1 MLRPAEGGLL
11 WRTAKADV
19 GQEIALPPQT
29 HRVTY
34 LTLNAIE
41 RHFYM
46 EQHKVKGVSTH
57 VNHVGVGSCSHIAS
71 LTTYQAF
78 RSVQHF
84 NAASLCPTQGWVLL
98 SS

>member
-19 GQEIALPPQT
+19 AHEISLPPQA
-29 HRVTY
+29 HRITY

-46 EQHKVKGVSTH
+46 EQHKVRG
-57 VNHVGVGSCSHIAS
+57 A
-71 LTTYQAF
+71 
-78 RSVQHF
+78 
-84 NAASLCPTQGWVLL
+84 PTCV
-98 SS
+98 

>member
-29 HRVTY
+29 HRVTW

-46 EQHKVKGVSTH
+46 EQHKVRGTSTS
-57 VNHVGVGSCSHIAS
+57 VWK
-71 LTTYQAF
+71 YQAGHLQPCCL
-78 RSVQHF
+78 SPSLSGLQTA
-84 NAASLCPTQGWVLL
+84 AASYA
-98 SS
+98 

>member
-1 MLRPAEGGLL
+1 MCAALLLIISRQASSLSGEPAWQARRGCSACCGQQRGGLL

-46 EQHKVKGVSTH
+46 EQHKVRDTPTGV
-57 VNHVGVGSCSHIAS
+57 
-71 LTTYQAF
+71 
-78 RSVQHF
+78 R
-84 NAASLCPTQGWVLL
+84 
-98 SS
+98 